1 MRAGS
6 PKTVS
11 IVTDTPGFTAE
22 IKAGDS
28 ATGPFHSV
36 SGSKTIAG
44 TNANFSLHGG
54 GRYFLLWITSLGD
67 NDQVR
72 IDEIRAS

>member
-1 MRAGS
+1 VS
-6 PKTVS
+6 PKTLS

-22 IKAGDS
+22 IKAGDTP
-28 ATGPFHSV
+28 TGPFHTV

-44 TNANFSLHGG
+44 TDASFSLTGG

-72 IDEIRAS
+72 IEEVRAR